1 MRIHRYRPRGW
12 SHKQG
17 EGPPPSPRGRVPAKL
32 GIAKSMPRKWRTKAG
47 LPVYARRKKIVELV
61 NRQIEQARR
70 FRQVLRLGPER
81 VGQESLLS

>member
-1 MRIHRYRPRGW
+1 M
-12 SHKQG
+12 
-17 EGPPPSPRGRVPAKL
+17 
-32 GIAKSMPRKWRTKAG
+32 
-47 LPVYARRKKIVELV
+47 YARRKKIVELV